1 MNKCRVCGADFFE
14 TPLLIYE
21 NMPKA
26 AQYMPEDSTLNLD
39 LSVTLKVCQCSCCGL
54 VQLSN
59 AEVPYYREVIRA
71 SGFSNEMIKFREAQ
85 FSEFVEINGLK
96 SKKILEVGCGK
107 GEYLEILNR
116 LVPEAYGIEYSI
128 DSVNACK
135 VKGLKVEADYIENPF
150 HKIKNQPFD
159 AFFLFNCFEHA
170 KDPNVLLKGLYQNL
184 SDEAW
189 GIVEV
194 PNFQHMI
201 DENQFTEFT
210 IDHLMYFTR
219 KTLEFVLNKNGFQVV
234 KFNEE
239 WDAYIL
245 SAVVKKRKPLDLSV
259 FDTMKTDLV
268 SEIREYINHFPKGR
282 VAIWGAGHQA
292 LMTMALAELGEM
304 VNFVIDS
311 APFKQGKY
319 THVTHIPIVAPD
331 QLDDSRIDAV
341 LIMGAGYSDEIAEII
356 KTQHKD
362 MHIAIL
368 RKTNIEVVK

>member
-1 MNKCRVCGADFFE
+1 
-14 TPLLIYE
+14 
-21 NMPKA
+21 MPKA
-26 AQYMPEDSTLNLD
+26 AQYMPDDSTLNLD
-39 LSVTLKVCQCSCCGL
+39 LSVTLNVCQCSGCGL
-54 VQLSN
+54 VQLTN

-71 SGFSNEMIKFREAQ
+71 SGFSNEMVKFREIQ
-85 FSEFVEINGLK
+85 FSNFIETYDLK
-96 SKKILEVGCGK
+96 NKKILEIGCGK

-128 DSVNACK
+128 DSVNVCK
-135 VKGLKVEADYIENPF
+135 VKGLKVEAMYIENPF
-150 HKIKNQPFD
+150 QTINNGPFD

-170 KDPNVLLKGLYQNL
+170 PDPNSMLRGLFNNL
-184 SDEAW
+184 ADEAC
-189 GIVEV
+189 GLVEV

-201 DENQFTEFT
+201 DENHFTEFT

-219 KTLEFVLNKNGFQVV
+219 ETLEFVLNKNGFEVV

-239 WDAYIL
+239 WDDYIL
-245 SAVVKKRKPLDLSV
+245 SAVVKKRKPLELSF
-259 FDTMKTDLV
+259 FDAMKTNLV
-268 SEIREYINHFPKGR
+268 LEIRDYINHFPKGR

-292 LMTMALAELGEM
+292 LMMMALADLGKI

-331 QLDDSRIDAV
+331 QLDDSLVDSV

-356 KTQHKD
+356 KNKHKN

-368 RKTNIEVVK
+368 RKTNIEIVK